1 MPRLSRAKTAMG
13 KASGEETAPLDSG
26 FFVHSMPGHIV
37 RRLQQVAV
45 RLFTEEVGPELT
57 PVQFA
62 SLFAIGDKPD
72 IGQAALAA
80 LIGYDRAT
88 IGGVIDRLEQKGL
101 VVRVPSPEDR
111 RSNALALTATGREIV
126 TANKSKVET
135 VQKRLLQPLDAEEQR
150 HFEAMCLKI
159 LAHHRG

>member
-1 MPRLSRAKTAMG
+1 MPRLRPRPRGSAAEGADESAALK
-13 KASGEETAPLDSG
+13 PL
-26 FFVHSMPGHIV
+26 FVHSMPGHLV

-45 RLFTEEVGPELT
+45 RLFSEGVGAELT

-62 SLFAIGDKPD
+62 SLCAISDRPQ

-101 VVRVPSPEDR
+101 LVRIPSPDDR
-111 RSNALALTATGREIV
+111 RSNALALTLAGQQCIEE
-126 TANKSKVET
+126 NKKNVEA
-135 VQKRLLQPLDAEEQR
+135 VQQKLLAPLSDTEQR

-159 LAHHRG
+159 LAHHKG